1 MNDKLICDDL
11 ENANEFNNFFVVQ
24 MIIEDSN
31 KNVSDRSQTIGE
43 LKYITLQES
52 DVEDALLIL
61 KAKEVNRSW
70 LDQSKTVKGS
80 RIHIEIPAL

>member
-61 KAKEVNRSW
+61 KAKEVNRS
-70 LDQSKTVKGS
+70 
-80 RIHIEIPAL
+80 